1 MEDSP
6 LMSIAILAS
15 LALPFYVGYACE
27 PNRKALLIPAFILT
41 VVMILTLTSDSDYEG
56 SFVMFMFALPF
67 FVVYFLSKK
76 SWWAI
81 IPAGVFT
88 TIGWVSLLD
97 VLVPREYAELPN
109 TLSWGVYTWVLF
121 LGFAATFGV
130 PWLRHKTEPTDWAKY
145 PALGFLALAVL
156 FLVLGERFQE
166 FWLASVMFVIGGLFL
181 MAIFHKKMPTLSQR
195 TPEIKV

>member
-1 MEDSP
+1 
-6 LMSIAILAS
+6 
-15 LALPFYVGYACE
+15 
-27 PNRKALLIPAFILT
+27 
-41 VVMILTLTSDSDYEG
+41 
-56 SFVMFMFALPF
+56 MFMFALPF

-88 TIGWVSLLD
+88 TIGLVSLLD
-97 VLVPREYAELPN
+97 VLIPHQEYARLPN
-109 TLSWGVYTWVLF
+109 TMSWGVYTWVLF

-130 PWLRHKTEPTDWAKY
+130 PWLRHKTEHTDWAKY

-166 FWLASVMFVIGGLFL
+166 FWLASVMFVVGGLFL
-181 MAIFHKKMPTLSQR
+181 LAILDKKVLTINQR
-195 TPEIKV
+195 TPEIKA